1 MAGTNEVPAQLAL
14 SDRPSLWKRILVN
27 LRTPSTM
34 NSGISPTSAV
44 TPHPADERGHADHG
58 WLDTWHSFSPHQL
71 TALDAPVEALLFD
84 LA

>member
-1 MAGTNEVPAQLAL
+1 MAGTHEVPAQLAL
-14 SDRPSLWKRILVN
+14 ADRPSLRKRILVN

-34 NSGISPTSAV
+34 NSGISPTPAV
-44 TPHPADERGHADHG
+44 TLRPADELGHADHG
-58 WLDTWHSFSPHQL
+58 WLDTWHSFSLHQL